1 MVEFWAGLKNTL
13 VPMGAF
19 LLVAVALLGA
29 LTILRVTAGEEKN
42 SLYKSNANFY
52 KNFDRENHHP

>member
-1 MVEFWAGLKNTL
+1 
-13 VPMGAF
+13 MGAL
-19 LLVAVALLGA
+19 LLVVVALLGA
-29 LTILRVTAGEEKN
+29 WTILRVTAGEEKN